1 MEENENYGELIQ
13 RRRDPNGEMRSTAR
27 FLLVLLAIMFCV
39 TILFTQIFNGVVVI
53 GDSMK
58 NTLYDGDYLYMN
70 VSYTRLERGDI
81 IVIDTHEKTAAGI
94 EKYLIKRLI
103 GLPGDS
109 LYAED
114 GKLYRKEAGKED
126 FTLLTE
132 NYLPEEWDRN
142 NEIASKAHPLILQEN
157 EIFFMG
163 DNRNISEDSRGK
175 YRNLTSEDVVGI
187 VAPWSI
193 ACKGFLT
200 ALFNIF

>member
-126 FTLLTE
+126 FTL
-132 NYLPEEWDRN
+132 
-142 NEIASKAHPLILQEN
+142 
-157 EIFFMG
+157 
-163 DNRNISEDSRGK
+163 
-175 YRNLTSEDVVGI
+175 
-187 VAPWSI
+187 
-193 ACKGFLT
+193 
-200 ALFNIF
+200 

>member
-163 DNRNISEDSRGK
+163 DNRNNSKDSRSPMVGALERKMIKGHVRCVVFPLSKARILGK
-175 YRNLTSEDVVGI
+175 
-187 VAPWSI
+187 
-193 ACKGFLT
+193 
-200 ALFNIF
+200 

>member
-1 MEENENYGELIQ
+1 
-13 RRRDPNGEMRSTAR
+13 
-27 FLLVLLAIMFCV
+27 
-39 TILFTQIFNGVVVI
+39 
-53 GDSMK
+53 
-58 NTLYDGDYLYMN
+58 
-70 VSYTRLERGDI
+70 
-81 IVIDTHEKTAAGI
+81 
-94 EKYLIKRLI
+94 
-103 GLPGDS
+103 
-109 LYAED
+109 
-114 GKLYRKEAGKED
+114 EAGKED